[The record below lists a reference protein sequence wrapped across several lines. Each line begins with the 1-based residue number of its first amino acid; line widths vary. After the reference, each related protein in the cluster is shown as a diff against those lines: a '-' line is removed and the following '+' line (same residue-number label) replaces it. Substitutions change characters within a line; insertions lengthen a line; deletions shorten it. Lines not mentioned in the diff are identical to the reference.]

1 MARYLKDVELSH
13 FRMDQSNRFLVLL
26 LSVVEVVVVMVALLS
41 VVTVQNVLVQD
52 LVDTLVHILL
62 IDMQVSKNG
71 AEDHLK
77 VILYEP

>member
-1 MARYLKDVELSH
+1 
-13 FRMDQSNRFLVLL
+13 MDQSNRFLVLL
-26 LSVVEVVVVMVALLS
+26 LSVVGVVVMVALLS